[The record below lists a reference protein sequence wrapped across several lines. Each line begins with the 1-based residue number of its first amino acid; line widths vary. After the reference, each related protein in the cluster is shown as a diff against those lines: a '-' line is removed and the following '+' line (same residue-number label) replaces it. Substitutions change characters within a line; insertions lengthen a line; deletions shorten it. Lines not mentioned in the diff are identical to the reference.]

1 MPSINLSCQLSS
13 QSIKEKWKN
22 KYDIEGQEESVDRSA
37 RALTHPRAAVQAKYS
52 LGVSEFWSKSEG
64 SLRRRS
70 SVPDSCYSGMPEVLR
85 GDINS
90 WQPGRKQGAKI
101 PQPQWRF
108 IPTHQ
113 CEQVPREDRGD
124 RVRRCCPARP
134 LLRQEVPHHLCHPV
148 RVPAGGGVRR
158 ELQEELF
165 HRV

>member
-1 MPSINLSCQLSS
+1 MEKQIRYRGSRGECGSVCQGTDSS
-13 QSIKEKWKN
+13 SSSSA
-22 KYDIEGQEESVDRSA
+22 GQIQ
-37 RALTHPRAAVQAKYS
+37 PRC
-52 LGVSEFWSKSEG
+52 LGVWSKSEG
-64 SLRRRS
+64 SLRRKS

-113 CEQVPREDRGD
+113 REQVPREDRGD
-124 RVRRCCPARP
+124 RVRRCCPVRP